1 MRKHLFPAPFK
12 RGAAARSRH
21 TATLV
26 ALSFGLLAGPALL
39 AAGPTG
45 LPPPGQYRIDAET
58 TTTSRA
64 GPTTLESVQR
74 IDGPTGRVTLTQK
87 SSVDAASVTTQTA
100 NGQRHVAEPLVR
112 VQGPRSAA
120 GQAGTRGLPERVAL
134 RHTGRLEPG
143 RRLQRGPGRRAVA
156 PHRRAHL
163 GALVDHPAV
172 GYRTWL
178 CAEQHAEGGAGAC
191 DARNEARERVRAQ
204 DDLTAM
210 PGAADMADAHDTS
223 VAMLE
228 QQVNSGSAKKTAV
241 ARQHLKVLRD
251 VSGGSTDPVVRI
263 KERWSHTAYTCSA
276 GS

>member
-1 MRKHLFPAPFK
+1 MRKHLVPAPFK

-100 NGQRHVAEPLVR
+100 NGTWPNRWCVFKGRAVPPAKLAPGACQN
-112 VQGPRSAA
+112 
-120 GQAGTRGLPERVAL
+120 AL
-134 RHTGRLEPG
+134 RFATPVGSNLGADCNVGRVDEQWRRIDERTWERSSTIRQSAIEPG
-143 RRLQRGPGRRAVA
+143 SASNNTPKAALELAMHGMKPG
-156 PHRRAHL
+156 
-163 GALVDHPAV
+163 
-172 GYRTWL
+172 
-178 CAEQHAEGGAGAC
+178 
-191 DARNEARERVRAQ
+191 ERVRAQ
-204 DDLTAM
+204 GELTAM

-223 VAMLE
+223 VALLE
-228 QQVNSGSAKKTAV
+228 QQVNSGSAKKAAV

-263 KERWSHTAYTCSA
+263 KERWSRTAYTCSA